1 MDQASYKKGKI
12 RSLKGLVIRVQFD
25 EDMPNVNEM
34 LYADN
39 QAKSPLLVSSLDHGD
54 MAICLNIG
62 GDYSLQKGDAVS
74 RSGRSLEI
82 PVGEEMIGRVWDT
95 MGRPIDGKPPLEPEV
110 LDKMIKRPIFSPD
123 FQETSLVSRPDDILE
138 TGMKVLDFFTPFV
151 KGRKIGIV
159 GGAGVGKTVL
169 TMEIIN
175 NVAEGSGAI
184 SMFAGIGE
192 RIREGHELY
201 QTLAEND
208 LLKTTAMFFGQMN
221 ENPVQR
227 SLIGL
232 AAITLAEYFRDD
244 MKKDVLLFADNM
256 YRYIQAKN
264 EVSTII
270 DQTPAEGGYQ
280 PTVFSDVKT
289 FQDRLA
295 TNENGSIT
303 ALQTIYVPADD
314 LSDPAVQMIQHELDS
329 TIVLSR
335 AVAAQGIRPAVDIL
349 ASSSS
354 LLTPEIVGERHYALA
369 KQATAILQK
378 YESLKGIIAIIG
390 ESELSAEDR
399 DDYNRA
405 KQLIEFFK
413 QRFNVMEKVTGIPGE
428 HINREMT
435 LQGVEAI
442 IGKYESPEADKTE
455 DGPEPKPETTAS
467 PESEPK
473 AKSNIDD
480 KPKAS
485 DDIESETKTEPS
497 ATSKAE
503 ADISVTD
510 KAEAKPEAKADTKSA
525 GWFHRLKIESQRHK
539 QSRLK
544 SDQQE
549 NKSDTNSKPTTE
561 TKADKSSI
569 DKSETKDE
577 KTKPAPSLAEAID
590 SIAADT
596 PDEDD

>member
-1 MDQASYKKGKI
+1 MSEQTVYKKGVV
-12 RSLKGLVIRVQFD
+12 RSLKGLVIKIQFI
-25 EDMPNVNEM
+25 EDIPNLNEM
-34 LYADN
+34 LYVDN
-39 QAKSPLLVSSLDHGD
+39 EKQSPLLVSSLSGGD
-54 MAICLNIG
+54 TAVCLNIG
-62 GDYSLQKGDAVS
+62 GDYSIKKGDTVT
-74 RSGRSLEI
+74 RSGHSLEI
-82 PVGEEMIGRVWDT
+82 PVGDAMIGRVWDA
-95 MGRPIDGKPPLEPEV
+95 MARPIDGKPQLPQEM
-110 LDKMIKRPIFSPD
+110 LDTMPKRPIFAPA
-123 FQETSLVSRPDDILE
+123 FQETSLESRQDDVLE
-138 TGMKVLDFFTPFV
+138 TGLKVLDFFTPFV

-201 QTLAEND
+201 KTLGDND

-232 AAITLAEYFRDD
+232 SAITLAEYFRDD
-244 MKKDVLLFADNM
+244 QKKDVLLFADNM

-264 EVSTII
+264 EVSTIV

-295 TNENGSIT
+295 SNANGSIT

-314 LSDPAVQMIQHELDS
+314 LSDPAVQMISHELDS

-349 ASSSS
+349 ASKSS
-354 LLTPEIVGERHYALA
+354 LLTPEVVGERHYDLA
-369 KQATAILQK
+369 TRATAILQK

-399 DDYNRA
+399 DDYNKA

-413 QRFNVMEKVTGIPGE
+413 QRFNVMEKVTGVPGE
-428 HINREMT
+428 HMTREDT
-435 LQGVEAI
+435 LNGVEEI
-442 IGKYESPEADKTE
+442 IGKSDITNEVKPASETPGGVPAGSPVVN
-455 DGPEPKPETTAS
+455 DGA
-467 PESEPK
+467 
-473 AKSNIDD
+473 
-480 KPKAS
+480 AS
-485 DDIESETKTEPS
+485 DDEDSDDTE
-497 ATSKAE
+497 
-503 ADISVTD
+503 DD
-510 KAEAKPEAKADTKSA
+510 KDTKA
-525 GWFHRLKIESQRHK
+525 V
-539 QSRLK
+539 
-544 SDQQE
+544 
-549 NKSDTNSKPTTE
+549 DTQN
-561 TKADKSSI
+561 D
-569 DKSETKDE
+569 
-577 KTKPAPSLAEAID
+577 PAKEVK
-590 SIAADT
+590 
-596 PDEDD
+596 